1 MKVLLYATRLTP
13 QNEPYFFEVMD
24 TLKKVKAE
32 IGIYKNIKD
41 HFADR
46 DEAWIK
52 ELEVIYDYSQL
63 KENPYEFLLSL
74 GGDGTILHSTLL
86 VRDIDIPILGINL
99 GTLGYLSSVEK
110 NKIGEA
116 IEDLSKGSFSID
128 ERTMLQLHST
138 PPLFE
143 EENFALNDF
152 SIHKR
157 DNSSMITVHTYM
169 NGEFLNT
176 YWADGLI
183 VSTQTGSTG
192 YSLSCGGPIVAVG
205 CKNFIITP
213 VAPHN
218 LNVRPVVLSEDVS
231 LTFKVEGRGDKFL
244 CTLDSRHSLITSEHE
259 LTVKKADFK
268 IKLID
273 LEKMSYFKTLRN
285 KLMWGEDLRNKL
297 RQ

>member
-1 MKVLLYATRLTP
+1 MKVLLYANKLTSK
-13 QNEPYFFEVMD
+13 NEPYFFEVLQVL
-24 TLKKVKAE
+24 TGLKTQV
-32 IGIYKNIKD
+32 GIYKDIKKHFSGRNIK
-41 HFADR
+41 
-46 DEAWIK
+46 EIEK
-52 ELEVIYDYSQL
+52 LEVVEDYEQL
-63 KENPYEFLLSL
+63 KADPYQYLLSL
-74 GGDGTILHSTLL
+74 GGDGTILNSVLL

-110 NKIGEA
+110 NKIEES
-116 IEDLSKGSFSID
+116 IKDLSLGYYKID
-128 ERTMLQLHST
+128 KRTLLQLDSS
-138 PPLFE
+138 PELFA

-205 CKNFIITP
+205 CENFIITP

-218 LNVRPVVLSEDVS
+218 LNVRPVVLSEDVT
-231 LTFKVEGRGDKFL
+231 LTFKVEGRGDRFL
-244 CTLDSRHSLITSEHE
+244 CTLDSRHALITSEHE
-259 LTVKKADFK
+259 LKIKKADFQ

>member
-1 MKVLLYATRLTP
+1 MKVLLYANRLTP
-13 QNEPYFFEVMD
+13 RNEPFFFEVLD
-24 TLKKVKAE
+24 SLKKIHAE
-32 IGIYKNIKD
+32 IGVYKDIKD
-41 HFADR
+41 HFSERNEKQIED
-46 DEAWIK
+46 
-52 ELEVIYDYSQL
+52 LEVIYDYYQL
-63 KENPYEFLLSL
+63 KENPYQFLLSL
-74 GGDGTILHSTLL
+74 GGDGTILNSTLL

-110 NKIGEA
+110 NKIKEA
-116 IEDLSKGSFSID
+116 IESLSKGAFSID
-128 ERTMLQLHST
+128 ERTMLQFNST
-138 PPLFE
+138 PVLFR

-157 DNSSMITVHTYM
+157 DNSSMITVHTYI

-244 CTLDSRHSLITSEHE
+244 CTLDSRHALITSEHE
-259 LTVKKADFK
+259 LAIRKADFK